1 MSGALRYLA
10 RIGAYLIALL
20 LAAVWAA
27 SALNSLGR
35 PLFDIGRPAVGDMII
50 SIVTALSLAPQ
61 SALLFALLLVC
72 LKLMVGAF
80 LLSAILCAAYEG
92 LRWGSC
98 DDAMLDV
105 ALLIAALASAASAL
119 PGLTHGGE
127 MLQEMIGELML
138 CLIASGLAIYGRGY
152 LVKDELPQPTACRA
166 RRHPHRLSGRAIYSG
181 SPALHRYRRVPHSMF
196 AMCAASN
203 SVNSSP
209 KCSSGHIRPSPAW
222 CRHPACRQ

>member
-27 SALNSLGR
+27 SALDSLGR

-80 LLSAILCAAYEG
+80 LLSAILCAAYER

-127 MLQEMIGELML
+127 MLQEIIGELML

-152 LVKDELPQPTACRA
+152 LVKDELPQPTR
-166 RRHPHRLSGRAIYSG
+166 
-181 SPALHRYRRVPHSMF
+181 PAEAGV
-196 AMCAASN
+196 
-203 SVNSSP
+203 
-209 KCSSGHIRPSPAW
+209 IRTA
-222 CRHPACRQ
+222 

>member
-1 MSGALRYLA
+1 MLRWATLSNGLRYSA

-20 LAAVWAA
+20 LATVWAA
-27 SALNSLGR
+27 SALDSLCR
-35 PLFDIGRPAVGDMII
+35 PLLDIGRPAVGDVII

-80 LLSAILCAAYEG
+80 LLATIMCAAYER

-105 ALLIAALASAASAL
+105 ALLISALASAASAL

-127 MLQEMIGELML
+127 MLTEIVGELML

-152 LVKDELPQPTACRA
+152 LVQEELPRPA
-166 RRHPHRLSGRAIYSG
+166 RPQETVAVI
-181 SPALHRYRRVPHSMF
+181 
-196 AMCAASN
+196 
-203 SVNSSP
+203 SV
-209 KCSSGHIRPSPAW
+209 A
-222 CRHPACRQ
+222 

>member
-1 MSGALRYLA
+1 MLRWATISNGLRFAA

-20 LAAVWAA
+20 LAAVWAV
-27 SALNSLGR
+27 SALDSLGR
-35 PLFDIGRPAVGDMII
+35 PLFDIGRPAVGDVII
-50 SIVTALSLAPQ
+50 SVVSALSLAPQ

-80 LLSAILCAAYEG
+80 LLAALMCAIYER

-127 MLQEMIGELML
+127 MLQEIIGELML

-152 LVKDELPQPTACRA
+152 LVKDELPRPTR
-166 RRHPHRLSGRAIYSG
+166 PEPVII
-181 SPALHRYRRVPHSMF
+181 PA
-196 AMCAASN
+196 A
-203 SVNSSP
+203 
-209 KCSSGHIRPSPAW
+209 
-222 CRHPACRQ
+222 

>member
-1 MSGALRYLA
+1 MVRWATISNGLRYSA

-20 LAAVWAA
+20 LAAVWAV
-27 SALNSLGR
+27 SALDSLGR
-35 PLFDIGRPAVGDMII
+35 PLFDIGRPAVGNVII
-50 SIVTALSLAPQ
+50 SIVNALSLAPQ

-80 LLSAILCAAYEG
+80 LLATFMCAIYER
-92 LRWGSC
+92 LRWGWC

-127 MLQEMIGELML
+127 MLTEIVGELML

-152 LVKDELPQPTACRA
+152 LAKDDVPRATRPQETAIIGIA
-166 RRHPHRLSGRAIYSG
+166 
-181 SPALHRYRRVPHSMF
+181 
-196 AMCAASN
+196 
-203 SVNSSP
+203 
-209 KCSSGHIRPSPAW
+209 
-222 CRHPACRQ
+222 